1 MFISEVL
8 GEHHSLKE
16 FESDQPELD
25 RWLKQEARRAHTQ
38 GMARVTVWCEPDSGV
53 VVAFFAI
60 TPTQIAPDGIS
71 RSARGGYSSPIPGYL
86 IAKLALAKSMT
97 GRGFGGE
104 LLLDALET
112 VSAAANAGSG
122 RLVVVDSIDDR
133 AYEFYKHHG
142 FTPIGE
148 TLRLFAHIPDVTAS
162 IAAGRYGPKSYEEIS

>member
-1 MFISEVL
+1 M
-8 GEHHSLKE
+8 
-16 FESDQPELD
+16 
-25 RWLKQEARRAHTQ
+25 
-38 GMARVTVWCEPDSGV
+38 TVWCEPDSGV

-112 VSAAANAGSG
+112 VSAAANVGSG
-122 RLVVVDSIDDR
+122 CLVVVDSIDDR

-148 TLRLFAHIPDVTAS
+148 TLRLFARIPDVTAS
-162 IAAGRYGPKSYEEIS
+162 IAAGRYGPKPFEEIS